1 MGVQHILIA
10 HRQMRRGRGHTPLSK
25 PGNTGAGQG
34 ADYLYI
40 APRYSLRLGPG
51 AEFLGLR
58 RH

>member
-1 MGVQHILIA
+1 
-10 HRQMRRGRGHTPLSK
+10 MRRGRGHTPLSK